1 MKNVTLSFL
10 GLFAITALTAQ
21 TTPTRVLDKENMR
34 EGESVEYCT
43 HHKRMKEALQNPEL
57 KALRDAFIA
66 EQEAMMEAKKG
77 STGTEKATVLTIPV
91 VFHILH
97 NGGVENISREQILDQ
112 VSILNRDYRLQN
124 ADANSVQAPFIGLPA
139 DVEIE
144 FKLATKAP
152 NGTCFSGITRTVTT
166 LTNDGSNGQAQVN
179 AVVAGND
186 VYAGQWPPNKY
197 MNVYV
202 CADIGGAAGY
212 TFNPMGGTSMYYNG
226 IFMLHNYTGSI
237 GTSSVPY
244 SRALTHEVGHWL
256 NLSHT
261 WGDNNNPG
269 NPSSC
274 DEDDH
279 VQDTPLCI
287 GVSSCSLGINT
298 CDDTDDPN
306 NYSSWATNVIDQIE
320 NYMDYSYCSKM
331 FSQGQVTRMRNA
343 ANSGT
348 SGRNNLW
355 TASNLTATGVS
366 TPLALC
372 QAKFSAPKKTI
383 CVGET
388 VQLTDESYNLATGWT
403 WAIAGGT
410 PSTSTSQNPT
420 VSWSTPGT
428 YVVTLTATDGSSND
442 DYSITFT
449 VLPDNEGL
457 PYVEGFEGI
466 SSFSGSTRW
475 FIDNPG
481 NNSAWSVTNT
491 AGNSGSNSAKLAN
504 FGQAVDNI
512 DYMTSGAVDLSSITS
527 QTGATLSFRYAYRKK
542 TAANTDVLKV
552 YLSDDCGSSW
562 DVRKTLSANT
572 MSGGTSVASAWTPAQ
587 GDWVTVHMTNVTSQY
602 WVSNFRFR
610 FGFESDGGNNMYVD
624 DINIYSGPPSDDIVT
639 VGLEELSSIS
649 QVTLFPNPTDAELNI
664 RFNAVSNQAMT
675 VIVTDVTGKAIQH
688 HALQAVQGENM
699 VFVSVDAL
707 AAGSYFIQLTDGV
720 AVKTLPFVVK

>member
-21 TTPTRVLDKENMR
+21 TTPARVLDKQNMR

-43 HHKRMKEALQNPEL
+43 HHKKMAEALQNPEL
-57 KALRDAFIA
+57 KAMRDAFIA
-66 EQEAMMEAKKG
+66 EQEAMEEAKKG
-77 STGTEKATVLTIPV
+77 SSGTEKATVLIIPV
-91 VFHILH
+91 VFHVLH
-97 NGGVENISREQILDQ
+97 NGGVENISKEQIIDQ
-112 VSILNRDYRLQN
+112 VNILNRDYRLQN
-124 ADANSVQAPFIGLPA
+124 ADAANVQAPFVGLPA

-144 FKLATKAP
+144 FRLATKAP
-152 NGTCFSGITRTVTT
+152 NGACFSGITRTVTT
-166 LTNDGSNGQAQVN
+166 LTNDGSNGNAQVN

-186 VYAGQWPPNKY
+186 VYQGQWPPNKY
-197 MNVYV
+197 MNVYI

-212 TFNPMGGTSMYYNG
+212 TFNPMGGSSMFYNG
-226 IFMLHNYTGSI
+226 IFLLHNYCGSI
-237 GTSSVPY
+237 GTSAVTY

-261 WGDNNNPG
+261 WGDNNDPG
-269 NPSSC
+269 NAASC
-274 DEDDH
+274 GEDDH

-287 GVSSCSLGINT
+287 GVTSCTLGTNT
-298 CDDTDDPN
+298 CDDTNDPN

-331 FSQGQVTRMRNA
+331 FSQGQVNRMRNA
-343 ANSGT
+343 ANSST

-366 TPLALC
+366 TPLVLC
-372 QAKFSAPKKTI
+372 AAKFTAPKQTV

-388 VQLTDESYNLATGWT
+388 VQLTDESYNAATGWS
-403 WAIAGGT
+403 WVAQGGGMFSN
-410 PSTSTSQNPT
+410 STDQNPT
-420 VSWSTPGT
+420 VSWNTPGT
-428 YVVTLTATDGSSND
+428 YTVTLTATDGSTND
-442 DYSITFT
+442 DFVMTFV

-457 PYVEGFEGI
+457 PYYESFEGI
-466 SSFSGSTRW
+466 SSFTGSTRW

-491 AGNSGSNSAKLAN
+491 AGHTGTNSAKLAN
-504 FGQAVDNI
+504 FGQAVDNL
-512 DYMTSGAVDLSSITS
+512 DYMTSGAVDLSSITT
-527 QTGATLSFRYAYRKK
+527 QATLSFRYAYRKK
-542 TAANTDVLKV
+542 TSSNTDILKV

-572 MSGGTSVASAWTPAQ
+572 MSGGTSVASAWTPTAA
-587 GDWVTVHMTNVTSQY
+587 DWVTVHMTNVTSQY

-610 FGFESDGGNNMYVD
+610 FGFESDGGNNMYID
-624 DINIYSGPPSDDIVT
+624 DINIYSGAPSDDIV
-639 VGLEELSSIS
+639 VGLEELSSIN
-649 QVTLFPNPTDAELNI
+649 QITLFPNPTDAELNI
-664 RFNAVSNQAMT
+664 QFNAVSNQKMT
-675 VIVTDVTGKAIQH
+675 VIVTDVTGKAIQYH
-688 HALQAVQGENM
+688 TIQAVEGGNM

-707 AAGSYFIQLTDGV
+707 AAGSYFIQLTDGI